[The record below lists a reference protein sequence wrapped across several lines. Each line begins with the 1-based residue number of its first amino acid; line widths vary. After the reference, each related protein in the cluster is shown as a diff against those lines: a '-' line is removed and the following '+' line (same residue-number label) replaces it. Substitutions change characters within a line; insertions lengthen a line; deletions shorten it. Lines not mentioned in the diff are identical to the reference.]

1 MTNTESPSGVGFDR
15 VASWDGPDE
24 CELDDQLITEDDIRE
39 LEAYGFDSDQQTLVG
54 LGPSERARRSRTRV
68 EIQDSQRM
76 PPSQAPGPFVADGDE
91 LPPSLRPRKLPA
103 WAVAMSILLL
113 LLVAGALALP
123 SSTPRTAAASGANG
137 SRATNVLAAKVETVE
152 TVSPPAAN
160 VDAVAPADA
169 DAMPPNEPQRPA
181 APPEVTPHP
190 AASLVTAP
198 VVAAAP
204 PVTLPELPPPSVV
217 DLAGGADPSVG
228 TINVTSSPPANVV
241 LDGRPLGKAPRVVR
255 VPAGVHTLVF
265 VHPLYGRQSLSVSV
279 IPGVT
284 ARASANF

>member
-24 CELDDQLITEDDIRE
+24 FELDEQHITEDDIRE

-68 EIQDSQRM
+68 EIPDSQRM
-76 PPSQAPGPFVADGDE
+76 PPSEGPGPFVADDDE

-103 WAVAMSILLL
+103 WAVAVSILLM
-113 LLVAGALALP
+113 LLVAGAFALP
-123 SSTPRTAAASGANG
+123 RSTPRTAAASGTNG
-137 SRATNVLAAKVETVE
+137 SKPANVLAAKVEA
-152 TVSPPAAN
+152 VSPPATK
-160 VDAVAPADA
+160 VDAVAPAGA
-169 DAMPPNEPQRPA
+169 DAMPPTESQRPA
-181 APPEVTPHP
+181 APLEVAPHP
-190 AASLVTAP
+190 AASRVTAA
-198 VVAAAP
+198 VVAVPP